1 MKEAGEAL
9 KKKLASD
16 PDWDTETEPT
26 PEQLAK
32 VPGMGQYP
40 TIQAASMFYAKLL
53 DEDQEQDRD
62 IAYYGGTVTADDSEA
77 VLMRWKLSNGQY
89 RVIFGDLTV
98 ETVTAERLAKLESGS
113 AE

>member
-1 MKEAGEAL
+1 MEK
-9 KKKLASD
+9 
-16 PDWDTETEPT
+16 
-26 PEQLAK
+26 
-32 VPGMGQYP
+32 YP
-40 TIQAASMFYAKLL
+40 TIQAASMFYGKLL

-62 IAYYGGTVTADDSEA
+62 IAYYGSTVTADDSEA

-98 ETVTAERLAKLESGS
+98 ETVTAERLAELESGS